1 MAQEEEEELEAPS
14 APFWLVTYG
23 DMVTLLLTFF
33 VMIVAMSEIK
43 QDHFMEAMSYF
54 SGRTSVFE
62 HAQPVPIIPIQSQDS
77 QEAIEQAER
86 VEALLEYIQE
96 EGLEDKVQIN
106 FEEESMH
113 VVITDA
119 VMFNSG
125 SSIIQETAREV
136 LSLVSGVSPDMTES
150 ITVIGHTDDQPISTS
165 QFPSNWELSAARASS
180 VVRFLLSQENSL
192 SPDRYQ
198 AIGQGEHDPVDNNDS
213 PEGRARNRRIELLI
227 NWKQWQNKTP
237 SSQQNRL
244 LPTP

>member
-1 MAQEEEEELEAPS
+1 MAEEEEEELEAPT

-43 QDHFMEAMSYF
+43 KDHFMEAMSYF
-54 SGRTSVFE
+54 NGRTSVFE
-62 HAQPVPIIPIQSQDS
+62 HAQPVPIIPLTSE
-77 QEAIEQAER
+77 EAMDALEQAER
-86 VEALLEYIQE
+86 VETLLEFIQE

-125 SSIIQETAREV
+125 SSIVQETAREI
-136 LSLVSGVSPDMTES
+136 LSMVSNVSPDMTES
-150 ITVIGHTDDQPISTS
+150 ITVIGHTDDDPISTS
-165 QFPSNWELSAARASS
+165 QYPSNWELSAARASS
-180 VVRFLLSQENSL
+180 VVRFLLTQENSL
-192 SPDRYQ
+192 PPERYQ
-198 AIGQGEHDPVDNNDS
+198 AIGQGEYAPVDSNDT

-227 NWKQWQNKTP
+227 NWKQWQNKTQ
-237 SSQQNRL
+237 SSQPNKL